1 MRRLSRSPSIIPPP
15 PLSKSPNGLPLPK
28 KTRIS
33 SQCTID
39 TATPLPGS
47 QIEPLARLNEEDV
60 LREVRESLRAIE
72 DYRNSLLKKREY
84 SDLRE

>member
-28 KTRIS
+28 KTIIS

-39 TATPLPGS
+39 TATLPAS
-47 QIEPLARLNEEDV
+47 QIDSLARLNEEDV